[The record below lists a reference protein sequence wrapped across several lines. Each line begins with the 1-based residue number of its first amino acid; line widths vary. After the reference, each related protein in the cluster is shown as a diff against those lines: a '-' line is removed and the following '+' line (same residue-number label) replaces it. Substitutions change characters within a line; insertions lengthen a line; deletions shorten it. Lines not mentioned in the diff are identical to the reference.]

1 MSVKKKVL
9 VEIVVPCYNEELSLP
24 LFFSA
29 YEKLVASSV
38 GIDYNFAI
46 LIIDNGSKDRTLEVA
61 RNFMITNK
69 SIRIIELSRN
79 FGKEASLTAGL
90 SHSIGELIIPID
102 ADLQDPMEAIPLLLA
117 RWRQGDADVVLGK
130 RVYLDGGTFRKFL
143 SLSFGRV
150 FSMMSE
156 TKLPIHVGEFRLMNR
171 QVVDAF
177 NKLPESERFVRGLFS
192 WLGFKTV
199 EVDFIRAPRISGK
212 SKFSSLLLLRLA
224 VNGLISFTL
233 HPLRL
238 ASILGF
244 AFSLLSIIGAIFL
257 LFLYFTGRIFL
268 QGYTSLA
275 VGILI
280 LGSVQLLTIGILG
293 EYVGKGLI
301 ESKRRPI
308 FIVRKV
314 YDQNG

>member
-29 YEKLVASSV
+29 YEKLVASAISN
-38 GIDYNFAI
+38 DYNFAI

-90 SHSIGELIIPID
+90 SYSIGELIIPID

-117 RWRQGDADVVLGK
+117 RWRQGDADVVLGR

-212 SKFSSLLLLRLA
+212 SKFSSLSLLRLA
-224 VNGLISFTL
+224 VNGLISF
-233 HPLRL
+233 
-238 ASILGF
+238 ILGF
-244 AFSLLSIIGAIFL
+244 VFSLLSIIGAIFL

-314 YDQNG
+314 YEHNG